1 MEARVIIG
9 AAFGDEGKGL
19 LTDAF
24 AARAGGDATV
34 VRFNGGAQAG
44 HTVVADGRRHVF
56 SHIGSGAL
64 AGARTWLS
72 EYFIANPAMLAKEV
86 ASLGFL
92 PRIAIHPDAPV
103 TTPFD
108 VMLNQL
114 AETARGSNRHG
125 SVGLGIGE
133 TIEREE
139 KGFGLHVR
147 DLADPAA
154 LRRKL
159 GAIASDWLPRRMAA
173 LGLPAE
179 ARGWGVF
186 ETVSDEDLAEGFAGQ
201 AGRFLDM
208 VSVEPA
214 PDMTGALI
222 LEGAQGLLLD
232 QELGDFPYVTRSF
245 TGLRNVA
252 PLAARLGLRKLDVI
266 YPHRIYAT
274 RHGAG
279 PFPHETAEKPYAGI
293 ADPTNAPNDWQ
304 GSLRFG
310 HPDFARV
317 GRTIAED
324 LRRAAVPA
332 GVELRQSLAITCL
345 DQTARQEIV
354 LYDGELRHI
363 ARDAAEALQLIEEK
377 TGLPVSLS
385 SRGPGRSDVRVEN
398 EPAARAA

>member
-24 AARAGGDATV
+24 AAQAGGDATV
-34 VRFNGGAQAG
+34 IRFNGGAQAG
-44 HTVVADGRRHVF
+44 HTVVAGGRRHVF

-64 AGARTWLS
+64 ASARTWLS

-139 KGFGLHVR
+139 KGFALHVR
-147 DLADPAA
+147 DLSNPAA

-159 GAIASDWLPRRMAA
+159 GAIASDWLPRRMAV

-179 ARGWGVF
+179 ARRWGVF
-186 ETVSDEDLAEGFAGQ
+186 ETIREEDLAEGFVGQ
-201 AGRFLDM
+201 AGQFLEM
-208 VSVEPA
+208 VSVDA
-214 PDMTGALI
+214 RPDMGGALI
-222 LEGAQGLLLD
+222 FEGAQGLLLD
-232 QELGDFPYVTRSF
+232 QELGDFPHVTRSF
-245 TGLRNVA
+245 TGLRNVG

-279 PFPHETAEKPYAGI
+279 PFPHETAEKPYPEI
-293 ADPTNAPNDWQ
+293 IDPTNAPNDWQ

-324 LRRAAVPA
+324 LTRAAFPA
-332 GVELRQSLAITCL
+332 FVELRHPLAITCL
-345 DQTARQEIV
+345 DQTAGQDIV
-354 LYDGELRHI
+354 LYAGEARH
-363 ARDAAEALQLIEEK
+363 AASEAAEALQIIERAS
-377 TGLPVSLS
+377 GLPVCFS
-385 SRGPGRSDVRVEN
+385 SRGPRRTDVHLEN
-398 EPAARAA
+398 KPAARAA